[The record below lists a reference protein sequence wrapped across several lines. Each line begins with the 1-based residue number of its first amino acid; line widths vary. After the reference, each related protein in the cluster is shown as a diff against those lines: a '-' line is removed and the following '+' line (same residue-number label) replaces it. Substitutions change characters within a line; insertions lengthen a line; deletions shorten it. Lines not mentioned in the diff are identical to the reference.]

1 MGDLSAFA
9 SEPLSEQ
16 QRQQLQVLTGSVTTE
31 QARWL
36 SGYFAGLEAG
46 IARQGGA
53 AVPSLAPAPAPVAT
67 RTLTVLHGGET
78 GNSAAIA
85 RSFAAAATERNLTVN
100 LVDIASYKPRQLKSE
115 EDLAL
120 VVATHGDGD
129 PPHPAMDFFEFV
141 EGPKA
146 PKLPDLRFA
155 VLALGDSSYEYFC
168 QAGKRL
174 DARFEEL
181 GATRLTARVD
191 CDVDYDEPAAAW
203 SAETLAILAAE
214 AQVSKAQTATPAF
227 AKAAFHVKRNPFQA
241 RVVDNLS
248 IVGRQSTKDVRHI
261 EFDITDS
268 GLDFQPGDGLGIAPR
283 NSSERVAD
291 LLEAAGLSGEAPLTI
306 KGEQVTLAGAL
317 ESHFEIGTTVPRF
330 LDHWATLTQSQE
342 LHGLRQD
349 DRKADRLEWL
359 RGHHVVD
366 VVRKY
371 PLGGLDAGTFVAGLR
386 PLQPRVYSLASSLA
400 AMPDEAHITLSPL
413 RYDLHGQERH
423 GTASGHLADR
433 LAVGD
438 TLPVYIQPNDQFRLP
453 ADDVPIIMVGPGTG
467 VAPFRAFLQE
477 REARGAPG
485 RNWLFFGERN
495 FRSNF
500 FYQVE
505 WQQWLKDDLLTR
517 MDVAFSRDGPDKVY
531 VQQRLVEHAS
541 DLFGW
546 LEQGAHFYVCGDAE
560 AMAPDVHEALITVA
574 ATAGR
579 MGREAAETYVRE
591 LQRSH
596 RYHRDVY

>member
-53 AVPSLAPAPAPVAT
+53 AVPSLAPAPVAT